1 MELTAHAHAGA
12 DRAHFRFDNVPVVTG
27 FVGGFV
33 LME

>member
-1 MELTAHAHAGA
+1 MELTAHAHAGV
-12 DRAHFRFDNVPVVTG
+12 DGAHFRLDNVLVVTG